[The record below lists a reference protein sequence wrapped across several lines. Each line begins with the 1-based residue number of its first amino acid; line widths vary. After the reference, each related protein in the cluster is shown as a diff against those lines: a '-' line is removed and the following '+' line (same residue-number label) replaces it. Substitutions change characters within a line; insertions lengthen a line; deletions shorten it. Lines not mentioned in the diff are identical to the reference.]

1 MIQVNGGEF
10 ANLLSAVCMDS
21 PPVPVKILFE
31 NEGISVSG
39 LNVAKTM
46 QAILTRW
53 PVSGLK
59 VKEPCVLLADPKELG
74 DIVRA
79 KSRGELI
86 RISTKASQPI
96 SISTKNNGG
105 AEVMPAEEEDCLIIP
120 DRWLMPKNEKGQILF
135 PMFDNEPATHT
146 AKISCEQLRKAV
158 HEQLTAKAPY
168 VVITFDK
175 KGEARS
181 GHWSGKQVRS
191 WTPLEIEIEGEP
203 FKVAFTESLKTVLS
217 VFGTTTTQVRVSKH
231 EKGQFAVLESIDGNN
246 TTVVATEAIRE
257 V

>member
-31 NEGISVSG
+31 NEGISIGG
-39 LNVAKTM
+39 LNVSKTI
-46 QAILTRW
+46 QTILTRW

-59 VKEPCVLLADPKELG
+59 VKEPCVLLTDPKELG

-79 KSRGELI
+79 KSRGEMI
-86 RISTKASQPI
+86 RITTSASHPI
-96 SISTKNNGG
+96 SISTRNNGG
-105 AEVMPAEEEDCLIIP
+105 AEVMPTEEEDCLIIP
-120 DRWLMPKNEKGQILF
+120 DRWLMPKNEKGDILF
-135 PMFDNEPATHT
+135 PMFENEPATHS
-146 AKISCEQLRKAV
+146 AIVSIQELRKAV
-158 HEQLTAKAPY
+158 HEQITAKAPY

-181 GHWSGKQVRS
+181 GHWSGKQIRS
-191 WTPLEIEIEGEP
+191 WTPLEMEIHGEP
-203 FKVAFTESLKTVLS
+203 FKVAFTESLKTILNT
-217 VFGTTTTQVRVSKH
+217 FGTTTTQVKISKH
-231 EKGQFAVLESIDGNN
+231 EKGQFAVLESIDGHN
-246 TTVVATEAIRE
+246 TRVIATEAIRE